1 MSSPALFVPS
11 ADLGFKGFGPESLLA
26 ISVNSPNNRNKLLA
40 FYFYLRRHLDVPL
53 WLWFAV
59 LGLIALMLAIDL
71 FAHRKAKV
79 IEVKEAA
86 IWSAIWVT
94 LGIGFGFVVW
104 WMFGSERA
112 QEYFSGFVIEK
123 SLAVDNV
130 FVWAMIFAAFSIPRE
145 YQHRILF
152 LGVVGALIFRGIFIA
167 LGAALIYQFSWVLY
181 IFAAF
186 LVYTGVKMLQ
196 TRNEHYDPTNSKFYK
211 WFSKKIPT
219 TEKLYGQRMLVRI
232 GGVVVATPL
241 FIVLVLV
248 EFTDIIFAVDSIP
261 AIFAVT
267 DEPFLVFTANAFA
280 VLGLRAMYFL
290 LADLIHRFVYLK
302 LGLSVILIWVGIKMS
317 LHDIYKVPT
326 TISLAVII
334 LIITIAV
341 TASLLKTRGEGRHE
355 VEVGS
360 KRFFESAT
368 EDEVANLEPLIRRRK
383 NE

>member
-1 MSSPALFVPS
+1 M
-11 ADLGFKGFGPESLLA
+11 
-26 ISVNSPNNRNKLLA
+26 
-40 FYFYLRRHLDVPL
+40 DVPL

-59 LGLIALMLAIDL
+59 IGLIVVMLAIDL

-86 IWSAIWVT
+86 VWSAVWVS
-94 LGIGFGFVVW
+94 LGIAFGFVVW

-145 YQHRILF
+145 YQHRVLF
-152 LGVVGALIFRGIFIA
+152 LGVVGALVFRGIFIA
-167 LGAALIYQFSWVLY
+167 LGAALIYQFSWILY
-181 IFAAF
+181 VFAAF
-186 LVYTGVKMLQ
+186 LLYTGFKMLQ
-196 TRNEHYDPTNSKFYK
+196 TRNEHYNPSESKFYK
-211 WFSKKIPT
+211 WFSKKVPT
-219 TEKLYGQRMLVRI
+219 TEKLYGQRMFVRI
-232 GGVVVATPL
+232 SGVVLATPL

-290 LADLIHRFVYLK
+290 LSDLIHRFVYLK
-302 LGLSVILIWVGIKMS
+302 VGLAVILIWVGVKMM
-317 LHDIYKVPT
+317 LHDVYKVPT
-326 TISLAVII
+326 TLSLAVII
-334 LIITIAV
+334 LVISVAV
-341 TASLLKTRGEGRHE
+341 IASLLKSRGQGRHE
-355 VEVGS
+355 VEVAN

-368 EDEVANLEPLIRRRK
+368 EEEVAKLQPLFRRRI
-383 NE
+383 E

>member
-1 MSSPALFVPS
+1 M
-11 ADLGFKGFGPESLLA
+11 
-26 ISVNSPNNRNKLLA
+26 N
-40 FYFYLRRHLDVPL
+40 VPL
-53 WLWFAV
+53 WLWLAV
-59 LGLIALMLAIDL
+59 IGLIVLMLAIDL
-71 FAHRKAKV
+71 FAHRQAKV

-86 IWSAIWVT
+86 IWSSIWVS
-94 LGIGFGFVVW
+94 LGIAFGFVVW

-145 YQHRILF
+145 YQHRVLF
-152 LGVVGALIFRGIFIA
+152 LGVVGALVFRGIFIA

-186 LVYTGVKMLQ
+186 LIYTGIKMLQ
-196 TRNEHYDPTNSKFYK
+196 TRNEHYDPTKSKFYK
-211 WFSKKIPT
+211 WFSKKVPT
-219 TEKLYGQRMLVRI
+219 TEKLYGQRMFVRV
-232 GGVVVATPL
+232 GGVVLATPL
-241 FIVLVLV
+241 LIVLALV

-290 LADLIHRFVYLK
+290 LSDLIHRFVYLK
-302 LGLSVILIWVGIKMS
+302 VGLAFILVWVGIKMS

-334 LIITIAV
+334 LIISTAV
-341 TASLLKTRGEGRHE
+341 IASLIKTKGQGRHE
-355 VEVGS
+355 AEVGN

-368 EDEVANLEPLIRRRK
+368 EEEIAQLQPLIRRRK